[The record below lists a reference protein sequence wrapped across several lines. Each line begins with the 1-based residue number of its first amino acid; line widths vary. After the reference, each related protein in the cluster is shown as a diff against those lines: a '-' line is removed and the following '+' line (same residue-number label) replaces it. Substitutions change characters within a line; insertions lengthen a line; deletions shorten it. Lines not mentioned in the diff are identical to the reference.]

1 MVRRKADPTPQSRVG
16 PKNPNP
22 IRKPSPKSEITVFT
36 NKANSVG
43 LSEDLYQWAKQF
55 RRYMETL
62 FLEQGD
68 LTLSLGIYFC
78 RREPKTLNIYGS
90 FVDATEQETIR
101 EFNEKLHRFGR
112 LPSHAIA
119 AVAELGE
126 GEGEVAEERNE
137 ADFLVDN
144 RPMKSRNNICFVV
157 ALEWNESLS
166 SHNTLTI
173 TLESLRHHNAS
184 RCQGVAGSHIMNAF
198 QYAALKFHK
207 KNSHIGDIVVT
218 MVDAA
223 RIDIPPSL
231 DYPEDRNEIRLG
243 MLKLCLCGMSW
254 YNQYGFLDMENGRF
268 DLSYHLDIL
277 QHPILQPL
285 EDSNEISAYR
295 YYDEELEEERILLL
309 DMLRSEHGDVIS
321 RIRTYFGLKEN
332 IDVTFKHLHDFLY
345 EKFIAVG
352 YYMDFWIR
360 TYNRLLNFIKNVTG
374 YHKRKLRLT
383 FDMREM
389 EDIQVA
395 LRNAGLGQCTLYLEN
410 YVRVEAEE
418 EPSAEEQI
426 EEDDEILSSMTQ
438 NIESF
443 AKTRS
448 EAEGQSVPKV
458 ASPLRGES
466 LPQVASPLWVESL
479 PQVASPLWVEDL
491 TVIDEH
497 LNTQPLNITINT
509 EEAEAEWLD
518 PNPINNSRHFS
529 RLLTRPSEEEEAE
542 WLDPNPIN
550 NPPPLQKKRKMEE
563 ENYSTSSSSSIIY
576 GTQTNKKKKT
586 KKKTK
591 KNGGRMKTKRRRFKT
606 KMKTNFF
613 L

>member
-1 MVRRKADPTPQSRVG
+1 MVRGKPDPTPQPRGG

-112 LPSHAIA
+112 LPSHAVA
-119 AVAELGE
+119 AAAASASVAELGE
-126 GEGEVAEERNE
+126 GEGEGSDERNE

-223 RIDIPPSL
+223 RIDIPPSR

-285 EDSNEISAYR
+285 EDSNEISAYS
-295 YYDEELEEERILLL
+295 YYDEEMEEERILLL

-321 RIRTYFGLKEN
+321 RIRTYFGLKED
-332 IDVTFKHLHDFLY
+332 IGVTFKHLHDFLY

-352 YYMDFWIR
+352 YYMDFWFR

-418 EPSAEEQI
+418 EPSAEEQSDNQQNYHDDAD
-426 EEDDEILSSMTQ
+426 EESEEILSSITQ
-438 NIESF
+438 NM
-443 AKTRS
+443 
-448 EAEGQSVPKV
+448 GYYHDDNN
-458 ASPLRGES
+458 ASLART
-466 LPQVASPLWVESL
+466 
-479 PQVASPLWVEDL
+479 ASPLWVEDL
-491 TVIDEH
+491 TVINEP
-497 LNTQPLNITINT
+497 LKTQPLNITINT
-509 EEAEAEWLD
+509 EEA
-518 PNPINNSRHFS
+518 
-529 RLLTRPSEEEEAE
+529 EEAE

-550 NPPPLQKKRKMEE
+550 NPPLQKKRKMEE
-563 ENYSTSSSSSIIY
+563 ENFSTSSSSSAIY
-576 GTQTNKKKKT
+576 GTQTMKTKKT
-586 KKKTK
+586 KKKPK
-591 KNGGRMKTKRRRFKT
+591 KNGGRMKTKRRRFKI
-606 KMKTNFF
+606 KT
-613 L
+613 

>member
-1 MVRRKADPTPQSRVG
+1 MVRRKADPSPQSRVG

-22 IRKPSPKSEITVFT
+22 IRKPSPKSEITIFT

-112 LPSHAIA
+112 LPSHAVA
-119 AVAELGE
+119 AAAELGE
-126 GEGEVAEERNE
+126 GEGEGEGERNE

-223 RIDIPPSL
+223 RIDIPPSR
-231 DYPEDRNEIRLG
+231 DYPEDRIEIRLG

-285 EDSNEISAYR
+285 EDSNEISAYS
-295 YYDEELEEERILLL
+295 YYDEEMEEERILLL

-321 RIRTYFGLKEN
+321 RIRTYFGLKED

-345 EKFIAVG
+345 ENFIAVG
-352 YYMDFWIR
+352 YYMDFWFR
-360 TYNRLLNFIKNVTG
+360 TYNILLNFIKNVTG
-374 YHKRKLRLT
+374 YSKRKLRLT

-410 YVRVEAEE
+410 YVRVEAEDE
-418 EPSAEEQI
+418 EPSANQQSVNAQSVNKG
-426 EEDDEILSSMTQ
+426 EDDEILSSITQ
-438 NIESF
+438 NMGYYHDDNNALFE
-443 AKTRS
+443 
-448 EAEGQSVPKV
+448 
-458 ASPLRGES
+458 
-466 LPQVASPLWVESL
+466 
-479 PQVASPLWVEDL
+479 
-491 TVIDEH
+491 VIDEP
-497 LNTQPLNITINT
+497 LNTQPLEITINT
-509 EEAEAEWLD
+509 
-518 PNPINNSRHFS
+518 
-529 RLLTRPSEEEEAE
+529 EEEEAE

-550 NPPPLQKKRKMEE
+550 NPPLRKKRKMEE
-563 ENYSTSSSSSIIY
+563 ENFSTSSSSSIIY

-586 KKKTK
+586 NKKSK
-591 KNGGRMKTKRRRFKT
+591 KNGGKMKTKRRRFKI
-606 KMKTNFF
+606 KT
-613 L
+613 